1 MKNPFNNVYVRLVAY
16 VLSIFIGMIPAWA
29 AGWMTAQ
36 IVDGWLQVHIQIE
49 GAVTALTTALGMSGG
64 ILAKWGT
71 R

>member
-1 MKNPFNNVYVRLVAY
+1 MNPLNNVYVRLVAY
-16 VLSIFIGMIPAWA
+16 GLSLLIGMIPAWA

-49 GAVTALTTALGMSGG
+49 GAVTALATATGISGG
-64 ILAKWGT
+64 VFKIWGT